1 MANVLKKNKTKGRKT
16 KRGGRKFRHKTENL
30 VIFSTNSAGLK
41 SKADSLK
48 NEVNTLKAAI
58 FTIQETHFKKKGKFK
73 MPNYEI
79 FEAIRSKTNGGTM
92 IGAHKALKPMLVS
105 EYSED
110 FELLVVEIQVRNK
123 EIRVISGYGP
133 QESWAESQ
141 RMPFFIA
148 LESEIVKAEMTGK
161 SLIIEM
167 DSNSKLGPEYIPND
181 PHVQTPNGRLLA
193 GILERH
199 GLIVANG
206 LADKCT
212 GLITRKRVTK
222 DSIEESVIDH
232 VLMSEDLIED
242 FNQLIIDEDKIH
254 VLNRISRTKKGVVTV
269 NSDHNALVSKFD
281 IKWST
286 NVKSNRVEMFN
297 LKNREDQKKFKEM
310 TSKTDIFSSIINK
323 EEDLNIGTKKFLKK
337 LNECVH
343 KCFSKVRITERTDK
357 EIEELFVKRKILR
370 SKNDE
375 KSRNDLKEVEEKLA
389 EKCAETNYKKIKE
402 EIANI
407 DCEEGGINGHLWKLK
422 KKLSPKCR
430 DPPHSYA

>member
-141 RMPFFIA
+141 RIPFFIA

-193 GILERH
+193 GIMERH

-212 GLITRKRVTK
+212 GLITRKRITKKKTETAVLDFFVVCTQVLQFVDRKVIDEEKQYVLSNYSSKGVTK
-222 DSIEESVIDH
+222 RTA
-232 VLMSEDLIED
+232 
-242 FNQLIIDEDKIH
+242 II
-254 VLNRISRTKKGVVTV
+254 T
-269 NSDHNALVSKFD
+269 
-281 IKWST
+281 
-286 NVKSNRVEMFN
+286 
-297 LKNREDQKKFKEM
+297 Q
-310 TSKTDIFSSIINK
+310 
-323 EEDLNIGTKKFLKK
+323 
-337 LNECVH
+337 
-343 KCFSKVRITERTDK
+343 
-357 EIEELFVKRKILR
+357 
-370 SKNDE
+370 
-375 KSRNDLKEVEEKLA
+375 
-389 EKCAETNYKKIKE
+389 
-402 EIANI
+402 
-407 DCEEGGINGHLWKLK
+407 
-422 KKLSPKCR
+422 
-430 DPPHSYA
+430 